1 MLKIDQKEELT
12 KRLELSERKRIQLQ
26 KKMSQEA
33 VDDDLPL
40 WSMVDL
46 MTLLLIFFI
55 LMYSLNTKEVLSSL
69 TDSTRDIPNV
79 EVITPPSFPPAQDI
93 ETPPSSPPAQ
103 NMESLVET
111 PPSFPPAQDME
122 SLDEPY
128 PAQEPHAAVS
138 NKSDN
143 LDTTLEQLKQDVL
156 SALGKNGKGVF
167 SVRSDQHRF
176 VLVVGE
182 RITFRVGEAKLLTA
196 YYPIFKRISNFIS
209 SKPNYR
215 VVVSGHTDNTPIS
228 TPKFPSNLEL
238 SAARAINVA
247 KFLTESGVSPQ
258 RISVQ
263 GFSQYRPLFENT
275 TRENQ
280 QANRRVEIEL
290 IKEQDR
296 VSEFY

>member
-26 KKMSQEA
+26 KRLSQEA

-55 LMYSLNTKEVLSSL
+55 LMYSLNIKEMSSPSK
-69 TDSTRDIPNV
+69 DSPKAIPNV
-79 EVITPPSFPPAQDI
+79 QEITPSSFPPVQD
-93 ETPPSSPPAQ
+93 
-103 NMESLVET
+103 MKSLVET
-111 PPSFPPAQDME
+111 SPSFPLPQDME

-128 PAQEPHAAVS
+128 PAQKHPAAFS
-138 NKSDN
+138 NKNDN
-143 LDTTLEQLKQDVL
+143 LDTTLEQLRQDVL
-156 SALGKNGKGVF
+156 SAVGEDEKGVF
-167 SVRSDQHRF
+167 SVRSDQHRL

-182 RITFRVGEAKLLTA
+182 RITFRVGEAKLLAA

-209 SKPNYR
+209 SKPNYQ

-228 TPKFPSNLEL
+228 TPRFLSNLEL

-247 KFLTESGVSPQ
+247 KFLIESGVSPQ
-258 RISVQ
+258 RVSAQ

-275 TRENQ
+275 TRENR
-280 QANRRVEIEL
+280 QANRRVEIEM
-290 IKEQDR
+290 IKEQDI
-296 VSEFY
+296 